1 MSSYS
6 YESLTTRNIN
16 ALYYGYNETD
26 KPYTSTLSSRVEFL
40 RSKLALSSAGAIS
53 QLEQSI
59 DDGHFDW
66 INEKSDRQA
75 KWLIQLLRYYWNNS
89 MPTSFARI
97 VWLEPDWPQ
106 CPALQLSNVS
116 INYPVDDMSIKDTL
130 ICIFDTSPAQK
141 DTKIQWIDYLR
152 KTWSELLYRAR
163 KDFKWLSVESDDQV
177 DWAWDYLSNVTSG
190 FGKLTD
196 QHTPITQAEKY
207 ESILSIFDTWT
218 NGSAERRELLRRLKQ
233 AWSQKKY
240 RSALDG
246 RKSATYVLEN
256 KAIEKLKKMAKSRN
270 VNIHQMLEHCIYNE
284 FDRLKSEGKIR

>member
-1 MSSYS
+1 MHSKNYDSLSSR
-6 YESLTTRNIN
+6 EVN
-16 ALYYGYNETD
+16 ALFYVRNRSD
-26 KPYTSTLSSRVEFL
+26 RPVTSSLSSRVEFL
-40 RSKLALSSAGAIS
+40 RYNNALSSNGVMS
-53 QLEQSI
+53 WLEQAI
-59 DDGHFDW
+59 DDDCFDW
-66 INEKSDRQA
+66 INDSNYRQA
-75 KWLIQLLRYYWNNS
+75 KWLNQLLLYPLNDSIFSTHQRV
-89 MPTSFARI
+89 I
-97 VWLEPDWPQ
+97 WLEPDWPQ
-106 CPALQLSNVS
+106 RPWQSLWEMAGNNP
-116 INYPVDDMSIKDTL
+116 IDDMSTKDAL
-130 ICIFDTSPAQK
+130 ICIFDISAAQN

-152 KTWSELLYRAR
+152 KTWSELLSRAR

-177 DWAWDYLSNVTSG
+177 DWAWDYLSNVASG

-240 RSALDG
+240 RSGLDD

-270 VNIHQMLEHCIYNE
+270 VNIHQMLEHCIYSE